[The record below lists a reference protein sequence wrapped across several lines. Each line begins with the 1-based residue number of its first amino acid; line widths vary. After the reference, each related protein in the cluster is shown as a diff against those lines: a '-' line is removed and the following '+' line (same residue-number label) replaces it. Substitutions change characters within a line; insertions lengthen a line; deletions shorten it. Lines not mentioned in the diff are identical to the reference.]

1 MFIFSVSQNPHKVR
15 KFIYELQY
23 NFVILRH
30 SKQQNI
36 MKDIT
41 SHNIE
46 RFTSL
51 IEQAQSIAIVG
62 HMKPDGDALGS
73 CLGMYHYLQMLGKE
87 EVKIVLPN
95 RTQAYLNFIVDKESS
110 KDILVHEDHPKK
122 AEEAITES
130 NLIICLDF
138 NAFHRTDR
146 LETALTESTAQ
157 KILIDHHL
165 NPDRDSF
172 TLSFSETAIS
182 SASELVYQVLMNTPA
197 IGGDASKLPKKSA
210 IALMTGMTTDTNN
223 FANSVY
229 PSTLRMASDLI
240 ETGVDRD
247 MIISN
252 IYQQHRETRMRL
264 MGHVLKDLMTITP
277 DGVAYIILKKEV
289 LQEYY
294 IEEGDTEGFVNLPLS
309 IAKVKMSLL
318 LKEDGNMV
326 RVSIRSK
333 KGISANRCS
342 KLHFHGGGHENAAG
356 GRLYI
361 LEDIASIEQAAA
373 YIEEHTHTFMTSENE
388 E

>member
-1 MFIFSVSQNPHKVR
+1 
-15 KFIYELQY
+15 
-23 NFVILRH
+23 
-30 SKQQNI
+30 

-41 SHNIE
+41 SHNID
-46 RFTSL
+46 RFVSL
-51 IEQAQSIAIVG
+51 IESAQSIAIVG

-73 CLGMYHYLQMLGKE
+73 CVAMYHYLAMYGKE
-87 EVKIVLPN
+87 NVKIVLPN
-95 RTQAYLNFIVDKESS
+95 RTQGYLDFIIDKDSA
-110 KDILVHEDHPKK
+110 KNILIHEDRPKVS
-122 AEEAITES
+122 EDAILAS
-130 NLIICLDF
+130 DLIICLDF

-146 LETALTESTAQ
+146 LEKVLTESSAA

-182 SASELVYQVLMNTPA
+182 SASELVYQVLMSTPVIA
-197 IGGDASKLPKKSA
+197 GQAGRLPTKA
-210 IALMTGMTTDTNN
+210 AVALMTGMTTDTNN

-240 ETGVDRD
+240 EAGVDRD

-252 IYQQHRETRMRL
+252 IYQQHKETRMRL

-277 DGVAYIILKKEV
+277 DGVAYIILNKEV
-289 LQEYY
+289 LQKYH

-309 IAKVKMSLL
+309 IAKVRMSLL
-318 LKEDGNMV
+318 LKEDGKMV

-333 KGISANRCS
+333 KGTSANRCS

-361 LEDIASIEQAAA
+361 PEDIADIEQAAT
-373 YIEEHTHTFMTSENE
+373 YIEAHTHTFITKENE